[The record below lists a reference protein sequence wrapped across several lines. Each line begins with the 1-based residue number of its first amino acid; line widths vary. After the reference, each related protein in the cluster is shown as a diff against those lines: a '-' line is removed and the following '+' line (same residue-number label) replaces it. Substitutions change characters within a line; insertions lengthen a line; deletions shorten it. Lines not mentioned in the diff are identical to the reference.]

1 MPVGRAGLE
10 YGLRGAPDMQD
21 MHDSTVAGELLTEKI
36 DSEAATST
44 TGLSVIAGGIWN
56 SFSQAL
62 PQGFAL
68 IVSIAAARY
77 LGPSGMGR
85 QSFIAFTMI
94 SLSQLI
100 SEGLKEALMR
110 SIGETLGAD
119 RHGAVRALV
128 RWALPIT
135 VAGGLAGGAILAV
148 AGLLGASPT
157 AAWLLAG
164 VECALIVGAG
174 VPWAVLAGSQ
184 MWRQASM
191 VGLLTA
197 MVGVPVTIAVLAAG
211 GGITGMFAVEAATAA
226 VALVAIGV
234 LARKALSRLPLHVE
248 DVTDLR
254 RRTSRYAV
262 LATLMT
268 LATFVVWQRSEFFF
282 LSAYSTDRQ
291 IAFYSI
297 AFAAANGL
305 ALLPG
310 ALAGTLSPAF
320 ATLYGARDHAR
331 IHSGYWR
338 AQRLLPTV
346 SLPLLA
352 GSLALGPSLIKL
364 AYGAS
369 YAPAG
374 PVLLILLALFPLVP
388 LLGTANA
395 LLVGLG
401 ALRIAL
407 ICEAVGGLVTIA
419 LNFLLVPPHAAIGA
433 ALADIGGQLAVV
445 LPILV
450 YAGRLVGPM
459 SLDAWAIAR
468 AIAVSVVAGVAAW
481 AADALVGGV
490 GGLILGVGAGV
501 VVFTVLA
508 CLIEVVPRGDQQW
521 ASEMVRGRMGGAV
534 GRLAVRLIAP
544 KGLRIGSLGGAS
556 DGGADDGETGEG
568 GAGNLHIASRHDQEP
583 KAVVNHDG
591 KRPLRVLAFSDATRR
606 GGAELAL
613 GYLIAELDQ
622 SIEVIVMGV
631 EPIVVTWIASRRPGT
646 REVIVADVPHKLHLK
661 EIMAQVLAIRRLM
674 PDILHVSLNSP
685 WSCQYAILAGLL
697 TPRTRVVAV
706 ENAPVRSSSRPQR
719 AIKRA
724 LSRRLAAHVAVG
736 DSSARDIERL
746 IGLPGGSLLTIP
758 NGVPDDPRTI
768 RDSSPSETPVIGMIS
783 RIDAQKGV
791 ELLVQALTSLPG
803 TVAVVVGEGP
813 ALAQVRRLAERLGV
827 SERLHTPGFELDA
840 RLRLRDFDIFVL
852 PSRMEALPLS
862 ILEAML
868 ARLPV
873 VASDVGS
880 VSEAVLEDE
889 TGLLF
894 PSGDLD
900 ALVAALGRL
909 LADSALRQQM
919 GNRAREIALERFCAP
934 AMAHA
939 YEEIYRQATVAHAH
953 KLHKRT

>member
-1 MPVGRAGLE
+1 
-10 YGLRGAPDMQD
+10 MQD

-119 RHGAVRALV
+119 RHGAVRGLV

-135 VAGGLAGGAILAV
+135 VVGGLAGGAVLAI

-184 MWRQASM
+184 MWREASM

-197 MVGVPVTIAVLAAG
+197 MVGVPVTIAVLAGG

-234 LARKALSRLPLHVE
+234 LARKALGRLPRQVE
-248 DVTDLR
+248 DVADLR
-254 RRTSRYAV
+254 HRTSRYAV

-369 YAPAG
+369 YGPAG

-459 SLDAWAIAR
+459 ALDAGAIAR
-468 AIAVSVVAGVAAW
+468 AVVVSLVAGVAAW
-481 AADALVGGV
+481 IANASVGGV
-490 GGLILGVGAGV
+490 GGLVLGVGASV
-501 VVFTVLA
+501 VVFMVLA
-508 CLIEVVPRGDQQW
+508 SLIEVVPRRDQQW
-521 ASEMVRGRMGGAV
+521 ASGMVRGRMGGAV
-534 GRLAVRLIAP
+534 GKLAARLIAP
-544 KGLRIGSLGGAS
+544 KGLRTISFEGT
-556 DGGADDGETGEG
+556 DGEG
-568 GAGNLHIASRHDQEP
+568 GSDGEGGDEGPHPAPRHDP
-583 KAVVNHDG
+583 AFKAAVSPDG
-591 KRPLRVLAFSDATRR
+591 TRPLHVLAFSDATRR

-613 GYLIAELDQ
+613 GYLIAELEE

-631 EPIVVTWIASRRPGT
+631 EPIVVAWIASRRPGT
-646 REVIVADVPHKLHLK
+646 REVIVADVPHKLRLK
-661 EIMAQVLAIRRLM
+661 KIMAQVLAIRRLR

-685 WSCQYAILAGLL
+685 WSCQYAILGGLL

-736 DSSARDIERL
+736 DSSARDIEQL
-746 IGLPGGSLLTIP
+746 IGLPEGSLLTIP

-768 RDSSPSETPVIGMIS
+768 RGSSPSETPVIGMIS
-783 RIDAQKGV
+783 RIDGQKGV

-803 TVAVVVGEGP
+803 TVAIVVGEGP
-813 ALAQVRRLAERLGV
+813 ALAQVRQLAEQLGV

-862 ILEAML
+862 
-868 ARLPV
+868 
-873 VASDVGS
+873 
-880 VSEAVLEDE
+880 
-889 TGLLF
+889 
-894 PSGDLD
+894 
-900 ALVAALGRL
+900 
-909 LADSALRQQM
+909 
-919 GNRAREIALERFCAP
+919 
-934 AMAHA
+934 
-939 YEEIYRQATVAHAH
+939 
-953 KLHKRT
+953 

>member
-1 MPVGRAGLE
+1 
-10 YGLRGAPDMQD
+10 
-21 MHDSTVAGELLTEKI
+21 
-36 DSEAATST
+36 
-44 TGLSVIAGGIWN
+44 
-56 SFSQAL
+56 
-62 PQGFAL
+62 
-68 IVSIAAARY
+68 
-77 LGPSGMGR
+77 MGR

-119 RHGAVRALV
+119 RHGAVRGLV
-128 RWALPIT
+128 RWALPIM
-135 VAGGLAGGAILAV
+135 VVGGLAGGAVLAI

-191 VGLLTA
+191 VGLVTA

-234 LARKALSRLPLHVE
+234 LAGRALRRLPRQL
-248 DVTDLR
+248 DNVTELR
-254 RRTSRYAV
+254 HRTSRYAV

-282 LSAYSTDRQ
+282 LSAYSNDRQ

-320 ATLYGARDHAR
+320 ATLYGARDHLR

-338 AQRLLPTV
+338 AQRLLPAV
-346 SLPLLA
+346 SFPLLA

-369 YAPAG
+369 YGPAG

-407 ICEAVGGLVTIA
+407 ICEAVGGLVTLA
-419 LNFLLVPPHAAIGA
+419 LNFLLVPTHAAIGA

-450 YAGRLVGPM
+450 YAGRLVAPTAI
-459 SLDAWAIAR
+459 DAGAIAR
-468 AIAVSVVAGVAAW
+468 AIAASVAAGVVAW
-481 AADALVGGV
+481 IADTLVGGV
-490 GGLILGVGAGV
+490 EGLILGVGAGV
-501 VVFTVLA
+501 VVFVALA
-508 CLIEVVPRGDQQW
+508 SLVEVVPRRDQQW
-521 ASEMVRGRMGGAV
+521 ASEMVTGRMGGAM
-534 GRLAVRLIAP
+534 GKLAARLIAP
-544 KGLRIGSLGGAS
+544 KGLRGTSFVGAGAGGEGHGRG
-556 DGGADDGETGEG
+556 DGEG
-568 GAGNLHIASRHDQEP
+568 GGDHVHAASRHNLAFQAAASRDS
-583 KAVVNHDG
+583 
-591 KRPLRVLAFSDATRR
+591 KRPLRVLAYSDATRR

-631 EPIVVTWIASRRPGT
+631 EPIVVAWIASRRPGT

-661 EIMAQVLAIRRLM
+661 EIAAQMLAIRRLK
-674 PDILHVSLNSP
+674 PDILHASLNSP

-697 TPRTRVVAV
+697 TPHTRVVAV
-706 ENAPVRSSSRPQR
+706 ENAPVRSSSAPQR

-736 DSSARDIERL
+736 DSSARDIEHL
-746 IGLPGGSLLTIP
+746 IGLPEGSLLTIP
-758 NGVPDDPRTI
+758 NGVPDDARTI

-783 RIDAQKGV
+783 RIDGQKGV

-813 ALAQVRRLAERLGV
+813 ALAEVRQLAERLGV
-827 SERLHTPGFELDA
+827 SERLQTPGFELDA

-880 VSEAVLEDE
+880 VSEAVLEGE

-894 PSGDLD
+894 PSGDLS

-909 LADSALRQQM
+909 LSDSALRARM
-919 GNRAREIALERFCAP
+919 GGRAREVALERFCAP
-934 AMAHA
+934 AMAHT
-939 YEEIYRQATVAHAH
+939 YEELYRKATVAHAH
-953 KLHKRT
+953 KSRKRT

>member
-1 MPVGRAGLE
+1 
-10 YGLRGAPDMQD
+10 MQD

-94 SLSQLI
+94 SLSQLV

-119 RHGAVRALV
+119 RQGAVRGLV

-135 VAGGLAGGAILAV
+135 IVGGLAGGAILAI

-164 VECALIVGAG
+164 VECVLIVGAG
-174 VPWAVLAGSQ
+174 VPWAILAGSQ

-234 LARKALSRLPLHVE
+234 LAGKALSRLPKHVE
-248 DVTDLR
+248 DIADLR
-254 RRTSRYAV
+254 HRTSRYAV

-338 AQRLLPTV
+338 AQRLLPAV
-346 SLPLLA
+346 SFPLLA
-352 GSLALGPSLIKL
+352 GSLALGPALIKL

-407 ICEAVGGLVTIA
+407 ICEAFGGLVTIA
-419 LNFLLVPPHAAIGA
+419 LNFLLVPSHAAIGA

-459 SLDAWAIAR
+459 SLDAGASAR
-468 AIAVSVVAGVAAW
+468 AIAVSVVAGIAAW
-481 AADALVGGV
+481 IADELVGGV
-490 GGLILGVGAGV
+490 GGLALGVGAGV

-508 CLIEVVPRGDQQW
+508 SLIEVVPRRDQQW
-521 ASEMVRGRMGGAV
+521 ASEMVRGRMGGAA
-534 GRLAVRLIAP
+534 GKLAARLIAP
-544 KGLRIGSLGGAS
+544 KG
-556 DGGADDGETGEG
+556 
-568 GAGNLHIASRHDQEP
+568 SRTIS
-583 KAVVNHDG
+583 
-591 KRPLRVLAFSDATRR
+591 RPLRVLAFSDATRR

-622 SIEVIVMGV
+622 NIEVIVMGV
-631 EPIVVTWIASRRPGT
+631 EPIVVAWIASRRPGT
-646 REVIVADVPHKLHLK
+646 REVVVADVPHKLHLK
-661 EIMAQVLAIRRLM
+661 EIMAQMLAIRRLR

-706 ENAPVRSSSRPQR
+706 ENAPVRSSSRSQR

-736 DSSARDIERL
+736 DSSARDIEQL
-746 IGLPGGSLLTIP
+746 IGLPEGSLLTIP

-768 RDSSPSETPVIGMIS
+768 RDSSPSENPVIGMIS
-783 RIDAQKGV
+783 RIDGQKGV

-813 ALAQVRRLAERLGV
+813 ALAQVRQLAERLGV

-880 VSEAVLEDE
+880 VSEAVLEGE

-900 ALVAALGRL
+900 ALVAALSRL

-919 GNRAREIALERFCAP
+919 GSRAREIALERFCAP
-934 AMAHA
+934 AMAHS

-953 KLHKRT
+953 KLRKRT

>member
-1 MPVGRAGLE
+1 
-10 YGLRGAPDMQD
+10 MQD

-119 RHGAVRALV
+119 RHGAVRGLV

-135 VAGGLAGGAILAV
+135 VVGGLAGGAVLAI
-148 AGLLGASPT
+148 AGLLGASPM

-174 VPWAVLAGSQ
+174 VPWAILAGSQ
-184 MWRQASM
+184 MWRQASI

-197 MVGVPVTIAVLAAG
+197 MVGVPVTIAVLATG

-234 LARKALSRLPLHVE
+234 LAWKALSRLPRHVE
-248 DVTDLR
+248 DVADLR

-346 SLPLLA
+346 SFPLLA
-352 GSLALGPSLIKL
+352 GSLALGPALIKL

-369 YAPAG
+369 YGPAG

-419 LNFLLVPPHAAIGA
+419 LNFLLVPSHAAIGA

-459 SLDAWAIAR
+459 AVDAGAIAR
-468 AIAVSVVAGVAAW
+468 AIAVSVVAGAAAW
-481 AADALVGGV
+481 IADELVGGV

-501 VVFTVLA
+501 VVFMVLA
-508 CLIEVVPRGDQQW
+508 SLIEVVPRRDQQW
-521 ASEMVRGRMGGAV
+521 ASAMVTGRMRGTV
-534 GRLAVRLIAP
+534 GKLATRLIAP
-544 KGLRIGSLGGAS
+544 KGSRTISLGGLGDE
-556 DGGADDGETGEG
+556 DGGNGGEDP
-568 GAGNLHIASRHDQEP
+568 HIAFGHDLAF
-583 KAVVNHDG
+583 KAVAGSDST
-591 KRPLRVLAFSDATRR
+591 RPLRVLAYSDGTRR

-613 GYLIAELDQ
+613 GYLIAELEE

-631 EPIVVTWIASRRPGT
+631 EPIVVAWIASRRPGT

-661 EIMAQVLAIRRLM
+661 EIAAQVLAIRKLR

-706 ENAPVRSSSRPQR
+706 ENAPVRSSSAPQR

-736 DSSARDIERL
+736 HSSARDIEHL
-746 IGLPGGSLLTIP
+746 IGLPEGSLLTIP

-768 RDSSPSETPVIGMIS
+768 RDGSPSESPVIGMIS

-803 TVAVVVGEGP
+803 TEAVVVGEGP
-813 ALAQVRRLAERLGV
+813 ALAQMRQLAERLGV
-827 SERLHTPGFELDA
+827 SERLHTPGFDLDA

-852 PSRMEALPLS
+852 PSRMEAFPLS

-880 VSEAVLEDE
+880 VSEAVIEGE

-894 PSGDLD
+894 PAGDLD
-900 ALVAALGRL
+900 ALVAALDRL
-909 LADSALRQQM
+909 LTDGALRQQL
-919 GNRAREIALERFCAP
+919 GNRSREVALESFCAP

-939 YEEIYRQATVAHAH
+939 YEEIYRKVTVAHAH
-953 KLHKRT
+953 KSRKRT

>member
-1 MPVGRAGLE
+1 
-10 YGLRGAPDMQD
+10 MQD
-21 MHDSTVAGELLTEKI
+21 MHDSTVAGQILTEKI
-36 DSEAATST
+36 DSEAATNT

-119 RHGAVRALV
+119 RHGAVRGLV
-128 RWALPIT
+128 RWALPIAL
-135 VAGGLAGGAILAV
+135 AGGLAGGAVLAV

-164 VECALIVGAG
+164 AECALIVGAG

-191 VGLLTA
+191 VGLVTA

-234 LARKALSRLPLHVE
+234 LAWRALRRLPGPV
-248 DVTDLR
+248 DDIADLR
-254 RRTSRYAV
+254 HRTSRYAV

-320 ATLYGARDHAR
+320 ATLYGARDHTR

-346 SLPLLA
+346 SFPLLA
-352 GSLALGPSLIKL
+352 GSLALGPALIKL

-374 PVLLILLALFPLVP
+374 PVLLILLALFPLIP

-407 ICEAVGGLVTIA
+407 ICEAAGGLVTIA
-419 LNFLLVPPHAAIGA
+419 LNFLLVPAHAAIGA
-433 ALADIGGQLAVV
+433 ALSDIGGQLAVV

-450 YAGRLVGPM
+450 YAGRLVGPTA
-459 SLDAWAIAR
+459 LDAGAIVR
-468 AIAVSVVAGVAAW
+468 AIAVSAVAGVATW
-481 AADALVGGV
+481 IADALVGGV
-490 GGLILGVGAGV
+490 AGLILGVAAGV
-501 VVFTVLA
+501 FVFMVLA
-508 CLIEVVPRGDQQW
+508 SLVEVVPRRDQQW
-521 ASEMVRGRMGGAV
+521 ASAMVAGRMGGAMGKLV
-534 GRLAVRLIAP
+534 TRLIAP
-544 KGLRIGSLGGAS
+544 RGSRTSA
-556 DGGADDGETGEG
+556 
-568 GAGNLHIASRHDQEP
+568 
-583 KAVVNHDG
+583 
-591 KRPLRVLAFSDATRR
+591 RPLRVLAYSDGVRR

-631 EPIVVTWIASRRPGT
+631 EPVVVAWIASRRPGT
-646 REVIVADVPHKLHLK
+646 REVIVAGVPHKLHLK
-661 EIMAQVLAIRRLM
+661 KIAAQLLAIRRLR
-674 PDILHVSLNSP
+674 PDILHASLNSP

-697 TPRTRVVAV
+697 TRGTRVVAV
-706 ENAPVRSSSRPQR
+706 ENAPVRSSSAPQR

-736 DSSARDIERL
+736 NRSARDIERL
-746 IGLPGGSLLTIP
+746 IGLSGGSLVTIP
-758 NGVPDDPRTI
+758 NGVPDDPRAI
-768 RDSSPSETPVIGMIS
+768 RDSSPSEVPVVGMIS
-783 RIDAQKGV
+783 RIDGLKGV
-791 ELLVQALTSLPG
+791 ELLVQALASLPG
-803 TVAVVVGEGP
+803 TVACVVGEGP
-813 ALAQVRRLAERLGV
+813 ALAEVRLLAQRLDV
-827 SERLHTPGFELDA
+827 SERLLTPGFEMDA
-840 RLRLRDFDIFVL
+840 RTRLRDFDIFVL

-880 VSEAVLEDE
+880 VSEAVLEGQ
-889 TGLLF
+889 TGLLV
-894 PSGDLD
+894 PAGDLD
-900 ALVAALGRL
+900 ALVAALARL
-909 LADSALRQQM
+909 LADGALRQQM
-919 GNRAREIALERFCAP
+919 GNRAREVALERFCAP
-934 AMAHA
+934 AMAGA
-939 YEEIYRQATVAHAH
+939 YEEIYRKATVANAH
-953 KLHKRT
+953 RWRRRT